1 MATESRT
8 VVDAGNRRTAGSPL
22 PVELPDR
29 YPRDLVRE
37 VVASEDLR
45 YSVRPIRPDDADR
58 LVAFHSH
65 LSPGTC
71 YFRFF
76 SYHPVLSDSEVERFT
91 HVDYDNRVALVAVS
105 DDLIIGVGRYDR
117 HPGTDE
123 AEVAFVIADEFQGHG
138 IGSLLLDQL
147 VDVARAHGIT
157 TFLADT
163 LCENRQ
169 MLNVFLHSGFPVSQE
184 TQFGTVYLRFP
195 IAPTPS
201 SRQAIAMRDATRL
214 VTRPGGAG
222 SS

>member
-1 MATESRT
+1 MATDSRA
-8 VVDAGNRRTAGSPL
+8 VVDAGTRRTTGLPA

-71 YFRFF
+71 YRRFF

-91 HVDYDNRVALVAVS
+91 HVDYDDRVALVAVS
-105 DDLIIGVGRYDR
+105 DDRIIGVGRYDR
-117 HPGTDE
+117 HPGTSE

-147 VDVARAHGIT
+147 VDVARTHGIT
-157 TFLADT
+157 AFLADT
-163 LCENRQ
+163 LCENLQ
-169 MLNVFLHSGFPVSQE
+169 MLDVVLHSGFLVSRE
-184 TQFGTVYLRFP
+184 TEYGTVYLRFP
-195 IAPTPS
+195 IAPTQL
-201 SRQAIAMRDATRL
+201 SRRAVTMRDATRL
-214 VTRPGGAG
+214 VTRPGDAG